1 MFVANAATLSRL
13 GGGLGADAVAAYEA
27 ALAAVEPGRLLSRAL
42 APLGPRCVSLL
53 GRRLCGP
60 VYLAGFGKMARG
72 MAEAAHRLLGDRL
85 EAGVV
90 IAPRGQG
97 GRVGPVEIL
106 EGDHPV
112 PRGATLSS
120 SRRLLDFISS
130 LPGGSVLL
138 VAVSGGGSSLF
149 EIPAPGLEMSDVA
162 ETARLLMDAGADI
175 YELNAV
181 RKHLSRVKGGQLLR
195 YIRRGVTMAGLYV
208 SDVPGDRLDTIA
220 SGPTVPDPTTFR
232 DAYEAL
238 QRRKVWKKTPPRA
251 RAWIEAGLRGEAPET
266 PKPGDPL
273 FAGTVNTLLAGNRDA
288 LHAAAGE
295 LRRRGYSVLVLTDT
309 LRGEAREAAR
319 VLASMIEGAYRGL
332 PGLPRPAAIVAGG
345 ETTVTVRGGGI
356 GGRNQELCLAL
367 ALALHRLRLAP
378 RYLTLCAGSDGV
390 DGVSPAAGA
399 VVDEATI
406 DRALQMG
413 LDPEDYLERN
423 DSYSFFKALGQ
434 AVDTRGY
441 TGINVNDIFI
451 ALIP

>member
-266 PKPGDPL
+266 PRRQQGRPP
-273 FAGTVNTLLAGNRDA
+273 R
-288 LHAAAGE
+288 
-295 LRRRGYSVLVLTDT
+295 RRRGA
-309 LRGEAREAAR
+309 EAPRVQRPGSHRHAAR
-319 VLASMIEGAYRGL
+319 RGPGGRESARLDDRGSL
-332 PGLPRPAAIVAGG
+332 PG
-345 ETTVTVRGGGI
+345 
-356 GGRNQELCLAL
+356 
-367 ALALHRLRLAP
+367 AP
-378 RYLTLCAGSDGV
+378 RA
-390 DGVSPAAGA
+390 P
-399 VVDEATI
+399 
-406 DRALQMG
+406 
-413 LDPEDYLERN
+413 
-423 DSYSFFKALGQ
+423 
-434 AVDTRGY
+434 
-441 TGINVNDIFI
+441 
-451 ALIP
+451 